1 MKTGR
6 PHNGFTLVELLV
18 VIAII
23 STLMGL
29 LLPAVQNAREA
40 ARRNTCSNNL
50 SQLGKAMIAYEG
62 KSQSLPGWKNTSP
75 KTADTGAVSW
85 SAAILPHIERLDIYK
100 DITNNGI
107 ASANPVYIELF
118 NCPSSPVA
126 TASASL
132 AYAGN
137 CGDAPY
143 TGQQAKGDGAL
154 YDRIGI
160 SGLPAAR
167 IGLDFISGGDG
178 TATTLLFS
186 EKSGP
191 GVASAAAW
199 NTQPPAAYDN
209 TGMNGNGFVI
219 GKLAAGQLTD
229 SPSPSVVVINPP
241 TSQSPLNW
249 NAYPT
254 AAHPGGVM
262 TVFCDGHVMFLR
274 DGIPPKV
281 YAQLMTSRSDAASTT
296 YQGLATLNEGDFK

>member
-23 STLMGL
+23 GTL
-29 LLPAVQNAREA
+29 
-40 ARRNTCSNNL
+40 
-50 SQLGKAMIAYEG
+50 MIAYEG

-75 KTADTGAVSW
+75 KTTDTGAISW
-85 SAAILPHIERLDIYK
+85 SAVILPHIERLDIYK

-167 IGLDFISGGDG
+167 IGLDFISGGDAPPPRSCSARNQGRASLPWQRG
-178 TATTLLFS
+178 TRSLRRSMTTR
-186 EKSGP
+186 
-191 GVASAAAW
+191 A
-199 NTQPPAAYDN
+199 
-209 TGMNGNGFVI
+209 
-219 GKLAAGQLTD
+219 
-229 SPSPSVVVINPP
+229 
-241 TSQSPLNW
+241 
-249 NAYPT
+249 
-254 AAHPGGVM
+254 
-262 TVFCDGHVMFLR
+262 
-274 DGIPPKV
+274 
-281 YAQLMTSRSDAASTT
+281 
-296 YQGLATLNEGDFK
+296 